1 MNKFNFLGFTACSSK
16 DDIVE
21 DWGKLNYDT
30 IYKKSYTK
38 PASQC
43 GFWIKWEFEKEWEWS
58 LTKTHPGVMKKEE
71 DFK

>member
-21 DWGKLNYDT
+21 DWGKLNYET

-38 PASQC
+38 P
-43 GFWIKWEFEKEWEWS
+43 
-58 LTKTHPGVMKKEE
+58 
-71 DFK
+71 